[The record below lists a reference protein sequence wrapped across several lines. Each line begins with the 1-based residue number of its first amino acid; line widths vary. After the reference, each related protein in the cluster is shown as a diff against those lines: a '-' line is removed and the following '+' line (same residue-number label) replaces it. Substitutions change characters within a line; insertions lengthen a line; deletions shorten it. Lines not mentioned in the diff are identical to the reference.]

1 MAVGPEDWPPS
12 EAKRRILKD
21 PEMDFLNVFMRK
33 FSLNI
38 VS

>member
-12 EAKRRILKD
+12 EARRRILKD
-21 PEMDFLNVFMRK
+21 PEMDLKNILMRK

-38 VS
+38 V